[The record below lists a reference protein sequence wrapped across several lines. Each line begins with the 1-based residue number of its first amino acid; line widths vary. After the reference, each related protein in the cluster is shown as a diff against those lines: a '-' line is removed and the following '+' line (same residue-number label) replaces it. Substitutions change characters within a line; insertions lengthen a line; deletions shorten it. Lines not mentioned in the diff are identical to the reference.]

1 MIIFLNREIVQVFT
15 LSFELTLARIALL
28 VIQSGLAFTL
38 CLVLWHFYKIYHRH
52 YLKSWAIAFALFA
65 GYMMLLMSYSA
76 FVVNQDVDPII
87 RTLNEL
93 AYIFCGY
100 SFAIMILV
108 GVREAVVSE
117 RVSSRLTNQLLL
129 LVALIT
135 LCSVLFFISESTMSI
150 WKYAVQ
156 VNLRLLFIGSTL
168 LVSGFW
174 LFSMTNRLFVTRS
187 VAAVLLLWGLQM
199 VILALLSSWLGQS
212 DTFSRISIVTRHIET
227 LWVSLLGMGLIVW
240 LQEDERSA
248 NQQLTAKTQYLDSHD
263 QLTGALN
270 RDALLHEL
278 NLLLSKQPAS
288 VLLVMV
294 GLDRFKNV
302 NESVGIKQGDRI
314 LREVNRRFE
323 ASVLKPSL
331 IARSGGDI
339 FVLVLEDIETEKQR
353 QYCLQHIEHLIEKP
367 FNFDSG
373 LLKLTATLGVAQ
385 FPEHAKAAETLLQKA
400 NIAFH
405 QAKRLQHRWVQY
417 SQGMEEESARLLSME
432 KELLQ
437 AMSQQQFVLYFQ
449 PQFNFRE
456 QRIDGFEALVR
467 WQHPEK
473 GLMMPGHFLPQM
485 QQLGLMRDLDLQLL
499 EIAVATLGRWRQQG
513 INQSIAVNMT
523 PIHFEQ
529 PGLKGRIQ
537 ALLEQYQVPTS
548 LLELEITENTA
559 MGDMEQGRNFVAEL
573 QQMGIRVSIDDFGT
587 GYSSLGYLRRMPI
600 DKIKIDRSFIMD
612 MAGSD
617 SDMMI
622 VKTMITLAHGLGK
635 RILAEGVED
644 ENQLGLLKRMSCDAV
659 QGYLIAKPLPEADA
673 LEFLRTFSP

>member
-1 MIIFLNREIVQVFT
+1 

-28 VIQSGLAFTL
+28 LVQSGLA
-38 CLVLWHFYKIYHRH
+38 LVLSLILWHFFRIYHRH
-52 YLKSWAIAFALFA
+52 YLKSWAIAFSLFSA
-65 GYMMLLMSYSA
+65 YTLLQVIYNA
-76 FVVNQDVDPII
+76 FVLNQEVSPVL
-87 RTLNEL
+87 RTINEIF
-93 AYIFCGY
+93 YILCGY
-100 SFAIMILV
+100 AFAIWILV
-108 GVREAVVSE
+108 GVREAVEGE
-117 RVSSRLTNQLLL
+117 RVASRLTNQLLG
-129 LVALIT
+129 LVAIIT
-135 LCSVLFFISESTMSI
+135 LCSVLFFVSENAMSQ
-150 WKYAVQ
+150 WKYALQ
-156 VNLRLLFIGSTL
+156 VNLRLLFIGTTL
-168 LVSGFW
+168 IVSGLW
-174 LFSMTNRLFVTRS
+174 LNSITNKIFVTRS
-187 VAAVLLLWGLQM
+187 VAMILLLWGGQM
-199 VILALLSSWLGQS
+199 LGLALLSSWLGQS
-212 DTFSRISIVTRHIET
+212 ELYFQITIFVKQIEV
-227 LWVSLLGMGLIVW
+227 LWVALLGLGLIIW
-240 LQEDERSA
+240 LQEDERIA

-278 NLLLSKQPAS
+278 NLLLNRQDNAI
-288 VLLVMV
+288 LLVMI

-339 FVLVLEDIETEKQR
+339 FVLVLEDVRTDKQR

-373 LLKLTATLGVAQ
+373 LLKLTATMGVAQ
-385 FPEHAKAAETLLQKA
+385 CPEHAKAAEILLQKA

-405 QAKRLQHRWVQY
+405 QAKRLQQRWVLY
-417 SQGMEEESARLLSME
+417 SIGMEEESARLLLME

-437 AMSQQQFVLYFQ
+437 AMSQQQFVLFFQ
-449 PQFNFRE
+449 PQFNLRE

-473 GLMMPGHFLPQM
+473 GLLMPGQFLPQM
-485 QQLGLMRDLDLQLL
+485 QQLGLMRELDLQLL
-499 EIAVATLGRWRQQG
+499 EIAVATLGRWRQMG
-513 INQSIAVNMT
+513 IQQSIAVNMT

-529 PGLKGRIQ
+529 PGLKARIQ
-537 ALLEQYQVPTS
+537 VLLEQYQVPTS

-587 GYSSLGYLRRMPI
+587 GYSSLGYLRKMPI

-659 QGYLIAKPLPEADA
+659 QGYLVSKPLPEAEA
-673 LEFLRTFSP
+673 IKLLKNSVEKN